1 MRKTHTEVEHDRE
14 LLMEVSFLAEI
25 ETNPEKKATLERQ
38 AENIRQWIRM
48 QEKQPPRLK
57 DKKKQSQPGG

>member
-1 MRKTHTEVEHDRE
+1 
-14 LLMEVSFLAEI
+14 MEVSFLAEI